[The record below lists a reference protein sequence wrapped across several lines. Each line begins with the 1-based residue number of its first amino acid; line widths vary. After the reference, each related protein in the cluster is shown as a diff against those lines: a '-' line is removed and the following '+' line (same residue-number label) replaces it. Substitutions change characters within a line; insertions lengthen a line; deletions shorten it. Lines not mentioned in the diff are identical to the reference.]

1 MPVGEIGAA
10 SKKLPEKAHSN
21 EALVSVPRFSEMHP
35 GDYDPKVRSQDMQ
48 SSGVVAS
55 VCFPSFPRFAGVRF
69 LNFKDQEL
77 AESCVTAYNDFVI
90 EEWCPG
96 GPKGMFVPLII
107 PFLTDPAKTA
117 AEIRRCAALGARSIT
132 MPENT
137 VPLDLP
143 SYYTDHWDPI
153 WEACQETDMVVS
165 LHLGTS
171 GNRYMPSP
179 DGSDMLPLVLVTGV
193 GCQLSL
199 INLLF
204 SPVCHKFP
212 QLKIVFSESGVG
224 WVPYALERADLVW
237 ERYGRRDDAISENS
251 EPPSEVFR
259 RNMFVC
265 QVEEMVGAKLIDDL
279 GAETVLWEL
288 DYPHPDTVWPYTQQV
303 AEEVFAAS
311 GLSQETIELVTH
323 GNSEKLFRWEPATI

>member
-1 MPVGEIGAA
+1 
-10 SKKLPEKAHSN
+10 
-21 EALVSVPRFSEMHP
+21 
-35 GDYDPKVRSQDMQ
+35 
-48 SSGVVAS
+48 
-55 VCFPSFPRFAGVRF
+55 
-69 LNFKDQEL
+69 
-77 AESCVTAYNDFVI
+77 
-90 EEWCPG
+90 
-96 GPKGMFVPLII
+96 MFVPLII